1 MPFDTVDSEVYIKTP
16 RGHSGIQMDPWMS
29 STWKRNWTTHYTLN
43 KVTKDKLTKFRREK
57 THKHISL
64 HKTAGRQQ
72 LKNHRY
78 WSPRPNRRQ
87 NLPANHPSVRQ
98 CQLNKVRYRNG
109 PRMEK
114 PLKRTFKEMS
124 PAGSWSDPV
133 IVASSGDETD
143 TADEF
148 QLDTLSPQ
156 SPPDH
161 ERGHQPLEYV
171 PKSPVYPPPDD
182 SSEESS
188 VPDLEI
194 PREQMTPD
202 PEEIKKSDHV
212 NNMEAPADA
221 NADKD
226 HFQDTDRQ
234 NTLRQQ
240 LGKELSKAPWNEDT
254 SGQPLTILERISKTC
269 QASP

>member
-1 MPFDTVDSEVYIKTP
+1 MTLWTQKSISRLLEDTQASRWTHGCPQPGRGIGPSSILPTESP
-16 RGHSGIQMDPWMS
+16 RAS
-29 STWKRNWTTHYTLN
+29 SPT
-43 KVTKDKLTKFRREK
+43 FRREK
-57 THKHISL
+57 TQKHISL

-72 LKNHRY
+72 MKNHRC

-114 PLKRTFKEMS
+114 PLKRTIKEMS

-148 QLDTLSPQ
+148 QLDSLSLQ

-161 ERGHQPLEYV
+161 QRGYQPLQYV
-171 PKSPVYPPPDD
+171 PKSPVYPPP
-182 SSEESS
+182 
-188 VPDLEI
+188 
-194 PREQMTPD
+194 RR
-202 PEEIKKSDHV
+202 
-212 NNMEAPADA
+212 
-221 NADKD
+221 
-226 HFQDTDRQ
+226 HFRFQ
-234 NTLRQQ
+234 
-240 LGKELSKAPWNEDT
+240 
-254 SGQPLTILERISKTC
+254 C
-269 QASP
+269 F